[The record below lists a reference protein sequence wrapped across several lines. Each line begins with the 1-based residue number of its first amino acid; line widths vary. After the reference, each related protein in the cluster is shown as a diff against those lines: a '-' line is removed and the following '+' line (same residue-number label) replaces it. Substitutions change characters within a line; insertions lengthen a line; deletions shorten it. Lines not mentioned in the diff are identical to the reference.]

1 MQSGSAL
8 EIFGEEAK
16 ARSWMQTP
24 RDLFDG
30 RAPEELVQSGDPAV
44 QRRVLEVLI
53 RIDYGSFPKTYT
65 QFGLLRAITGT
76 DAPGS
81 GSTVAIQCPKL

>member
-1 MQSGSAL
+1 MGSLDRPASATAEQLAEELAHPSANAIWERAL

-30 RAPEELVQSGDPAV
+30 RAPEELVQSGDPAA

-53 RIDYGSFPKTYT
+53 RIDYGVLS
-65 QFGLLRAITGT
+65 
-76 DAPGS
+76 
-81 GSTVAIQCPKL
+81 